1 MKDGRRKKSSA
12 HWDSNPTPFDH
23 ETMLLPNQLKVFLK
37 NASHRKS
44 EHFLKEAFFIIAV
57 KLQKV
62 AIICRGTVQSCVNND
77 VAEE

>member
-1 MKDGRRKKSSA
+1 MKDRRRKKSSA
-12 HWDSNPTPFDH
+12 HWDSNPQPFDH

-57 KLQKV
+57 KLQKKWPSFV
-62 AIICRGTVQSCVNND
+62 
-77 VAEE
+77 EELFKVVSTMT